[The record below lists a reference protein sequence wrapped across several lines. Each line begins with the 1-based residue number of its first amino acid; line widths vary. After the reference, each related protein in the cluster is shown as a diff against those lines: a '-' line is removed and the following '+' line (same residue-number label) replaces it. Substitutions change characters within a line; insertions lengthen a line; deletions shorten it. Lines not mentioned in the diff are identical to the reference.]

1 MLENTRPVILH
12 EMTYY
17 LKSMNPVK
25 KRNNGFRLN
34 DYVVELTCLRD
45 KDVTSLHL
53 RDQVFVPVHKIMNS
67 LSRAPKLMRDIIYRR
82 PRLEYANNMV
92 SLIF

>member
-1 MLENTRPVILH
+1 MLENARPVILP

-25 KRNNGFRLN
+25 TSNNGFRLN

-53 RDQVFVPVHKIMNS
+53 RDQVFARPLTYPV
-67 LSRAPKLMRDIIYRR
+67 L
-82 PRLEYANNMV
+82 
-92 SLIF
+92 